1 MAIDSQK
8 RWLSRS
14 LIALAA
20 SAVYLYAYP
29 SATIYF
35 GIVVLFHVAA
45 GIVFSVLLGF
55 ALFRLLGNEGPL
67 ARFGWILLAVGA
79 ILGIVLIKIGTP
91 SHLKSCLYAHI
102 AMCMSGALCLLASWL
117 ASRGWLGSG
126 ATQRGLGFVALLLLT
141 AGIAAGAWWIREMAW
156 QKANPIS
163 NPLMPPETMN
173 GEGDGP
179 QGKFFPSSAQTRH
192 GGNIPSKYFMQSD
205 ACQRCHGDI
214 YKQWDSSVHHF
225 SSFNNQW
232 YRKSIEYMQDVAGV
246 QSSK

>member
-1 MAIDSQK
+1 
-8 RWLSRS
+8 
-14 LIALAA
+14 
-20 SAVYLYAYP
+20 
-29 SATIYF
+29 
-35 GIVVLFHVAA
+35 
-45 GIVFSVLLGF
+45 
-55 ALFRLLGNEGPL
+55 
-67 ARFGWILLAVGA
+67 
-79 ILGIVLIKIGTP
+79 
-91 SHLKSCLYAHI
+91 
-102 AMCMSGALCLLASWL
+102 MCMSGALCLLASWL

-232 YRKSIEYMQDVAGV
+232 YRKSIEYMQDVARRAVVKMVRRLPRSGAALQRLV
-246 QSSK
+246 RYANQADCGSSGSPRGSSDA